1 MPLFFFLNLFFVYCY
16 FFGGLSPPFYAPVP
30 SNQMQRVAGSCY
42 SMECLPPPIRF
53 YYEVLPPFFSFLAC
67 CLPFCSRNN
76 CQWQLLRTC
85 KLGCSRKTERRTAAL
100 YWQKPP
106 GPHYGSSDGRKDI
119 YMELTLTHI
128 NINVYTTD
136 GGILYDTYSVCIC
149 HSKQSKSSTKRLWYC
164 SVTLSGG
171 QFVF

>member
-100 YWQKPP
+100 YWPKTTRPSLWLIRWTE
-106 GPHYGSSDGRKDI
+106 GYLYGTNTYTYKHKRIHY
-119 YMELTLTHI
+119 
-128 NINVYTTD
+128 
-136 GGILYDTYSVCIC
+136 
-149 HSKQSKSSTKRLWYC
+149 
-164 SVTLSGG
+164 
-171 QFVF
+171 